1 MIKKIIITL
10 LISGYILSND
20 MTPPDI
26 PQILG
31 VSYDGKIV
39 LTWNKVAEESIDAK
53 TGYAD
58 FEGYRLYKS
67 TDGGQTWGDIDTD
80 IIPVDTDGDGIGEI
94 VGWRPIA
101 RFDLTE
107 LQDTTRCIY
116 YNEYEDCDDDP
127 DTDEDESL
135 ERKVEISGPD
145 PVAPWFYLGD
155 NLGLNHFYEDE
166 DVING
171 VEYTYAITAYDMGV
185 KIDTVVISNIDGNIT
200 LDTTWNNSNPGHFT
214 CPDGWE
220 CPSFESPK
228 LSESFT
234 DYNSNGIWDL
244 SEPFTDENGN
254 NEWDSVRE
262 NLINVITITP
272 SATATNITFPSETE
286 TEAFILPNE
295 SNLGTGEGLYRLVD
309 EASLD
314 PKMIKMEIQAN
325 GDEDDFEGFKTRN
338 PELYIYEIDEN
349 ENLLDGNYA
358 SYNINE
364 LTDEEISN
372 YLDMPGSA
380 YSSDSTQIHIPTYLI
395 DPLPLMFS
403 DQSGAENNYT
413 QWFSGIQVRFDNYWF
428 ELPQTNSY
436 AGIND
441 ISYMNIDGTDYEE
454 DLDGNGIVDVF
465 EDFDD
470 DNDLTLAWYLG
481 EYDVAGNWFSISGG
495 KIQLS
500 YWGDGFD
507 ARSMFDYKIEFSPT
521 QNLDT
526 AYRVIPNGDPC
537 FDITLSNPDWD
548 GDRDEV
554 SFLPFKVTN
563 ITTGRQVRSWHT
575 DKGVYTGDG
584 GSPGADDP
592 GYGDCV
598 WQHNE
603 TISFTHDSLAFSD
616 DLDDIDDEKTF
627 ELVVEYSMQALR
639 LKYGADIFEGFPRWS
654 EESVYTTDTI
664 IEHAKSMW
672 QAKRDIDPDTEV
684 YPESCGG
691 ICEPNSIYDIDGD
704 LVNDNPWQQLYPWD
718 EGDYIIVTPDKWF
731 QDGDSWTADLSL
743 LGAEQELNNSHV
755 GSIMV
760 LPNPYVVSSVYN
772 EELYDSR
779 LKFDNL
785 PNQCTIKIYTITG
798 EHVATIDHNDTGDM
812 ANWDMKNMQ
821 GDFVS
826 PGLYIYTV
834 EAGSLDPI
842 IGKFVIVK

>member
-481 EYDVAGNWFSISGG
+481 EYDVAGNWFSNSGG

>member
-234 DYNSNGIWDL
+234 DYNSNGTWDS

-372 YLDMPGSA
+372 YLDMPGSE
-380 YSSDSTQIHIPTYLI
+380 YSSDSTQIHVPTYLI

-481 EYDVAGNWFSISGG
+481 EYDVAGNWFSNSGG

-664 IEHAKSMW
+664 IEHEKSMW